1 MHVFQ
6 LLLQLFLAPHIE
18 IVESPLPKMRLF
30 PSIALEGKRQLSIRH
45 SSSLLQ
51 QRPRDF
57 LFQHLQNLRRISLSW
72 LTDQQM
78 YMFGHHH
85 IPDQPELMS
94 AANFIQDFHK
104 PVSLASRSEQRLP
117 PVTTEGD
124 KMKIA
129 LPVMPLECIAH
140 RTKPAPLKPKGAA
153 PRLSPSANCRSGML
167 VQCAPLKKKKTSL
180 RHPPSRSGNLA
191 S

>member
-1 MHVFQ
+1 MHVLQ

-18 IVESPLPKMRLF
+18 IVESALPKMRLF
-30 PSIALEGKRQLSIRH
+30 PCTAVKGKRQLSVRR

-57 LFQHLQNLRRISLSW
+57 LFQHLQNLRRIFLSW
-72 LTDQQM
+72 LTKQQM

-85 IPDQPELMS
+85 ISDQPELVS

-104 PVSLASRSEQRLP
+104 PVSRSNRPKQGSST
-117 PVTTEGD
+117 VTTEGD

-129 LPVMPLECIAH
+129 LPVMPLEWMAH

-153 PRLSPSANCRSGML
+153 PRLSPSAN
-167 VQCAPLKKKKTSL
+167 
-180 RHPPSRSGNLA
+180 
-191 S
+191 